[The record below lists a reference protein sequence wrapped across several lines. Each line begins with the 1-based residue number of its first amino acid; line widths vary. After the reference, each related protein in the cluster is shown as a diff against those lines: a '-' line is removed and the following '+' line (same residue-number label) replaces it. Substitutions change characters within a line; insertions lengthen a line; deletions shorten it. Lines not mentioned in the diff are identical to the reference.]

1 MTFWTIRQ
9 FRQVTAGS
17 WIRRPGSDVVENDA
31 DLLTGVSTDSRSV
44 KPGQVFIALRGERFD
59 GHEFLSAAAGGG
71 APLLIVDDP
80 KRVPA
85 SLVKSGQGPAI
96 LRVAD
101 TLKAL
106 GQLGA
111 AYRKS
116 LEGTRVIAVCG
127 SNGKTTTTRLIQ
139 SVLSTKLRGTAS
151 IKSYNN
157 EVGVPLTILSAKPG
171 DQFLVCEVGTNA
183 PGETA
188 RLARIV
194 QPDIAVIT
202 SLGRAHIEFF
212 GSLAEVAR
220 EDAAIFADLRPGG
233 TAVVPAGVREYDQF
247 LKPVPHVLTFGP
259 EESADMR
266 LTAVEHTPIAGG
278 AMGLRFTMGG
288 RQSFEAPLLGE
299 HNALN
304 ALAAVA
310 VARRLGLDDA
320 SIAKGLLAVSP
331 ADMRLN
337 RRTVA
342 GADLFI
348 DCYNA
353 NPESAAAAV
362 RTFAAL
368 TTRATRRVLVFG
380 DMLEL
385 GAHASRAHR
394 ELAELVREA
403 CPADM
408 VVTVG
413 PLALHIAEVLS
424 RHWEGKKFVMH
435 SELDDD
441 KADRIAAKIRPGDA
455 VLLKGSR
462 GMKLERLV
470 GALERSGKAA
480 PATRSGGPDRISPAA

>member
-1 MTFWTIRQ
+1 MSFWTIRQ
-9 FRQVTAGS
+9 FRQATAGS
-17 WIRRPGSDVVENDA
+17 WIRRPGSGAGEGDA
-31 DLLTGVSTDSRSV
+31 DRLTGVSTDSRAV
-44 KPGQVFIALRGERFD
+44 RPGQVFIALRGERFD
-59 GHEFLSAAAGGG
+59 GHEFLAAAAGAG

-80 KRVPA
+80 KRIPT
-85 SLVKSGQGPAI
+85 SLVRAEEGPAI
-96 LRVAD
+96 LRVGD
-101 TLKAL
+101 TLRAL
-106 GQLGA
+106 GQLAA
-111 AYRKS
+111 AYRMS

-139 SVLSTKLRGTAS
+139 SVLATKLRGTAS

-157 EVGVPLTILSAKPG
+157 EVGVPLTVLGAKPG

-183 PGETA
+183 PGETG

-194 QPDIAVIT
+194 RPDIAVIT

-212 GSLAEVAR
+212 GTLAEVAR
-220 EDAAIFADLRPGG
+220 EDAAILADLRPGG
-233 TAVVPAGVREYDQF
+233 TAIVPSGVREYDAF
-247 LKPVPHVLTFGP
+247 LKPVPHVVTFGQA
-259 EESADMR
+259 EHADLR
-266 LTAVEHTPIAGG
+266 LTGVEHATLAGG
-278 AMGLRFTMGG
+278 ATGLRITVCGK
-288 RQSFEAPLLGE
+288 QTFEVPLLGE

-304 ALAAVA
+304 ALAAIA

-320 SIAKGLLAVSP
+320 AIARGLLAVSP
-331 ADMRLN
+331 AEMRLN

-348 DCYNA
+348 DCYNS

-362 RTFAAL
+362 KTFGSL
-368 TTRATRRVLVFG
+368 TSNAVRRVLVFG

-385 GAHASRAHR
+385 GGHASSAHR
-394 ELAELVREA
+394 ELAELVRDTCEA
-403 CPADM
+403 EM

-413 PLALHIAEVLS
+413 PQALHIAEVLS
-424 RHWEGKKFVMH
+424 RHWEGKRFVMH
-435 SELDDD
+435 SELDDE

-470 GALERSGKAA
+470 AALERAA
-480 PATRSGGPDRISPAA
+480 TARAEPAEPGRISPAA